1 MNDEPATDNK
11 IPLLLLGTNSR
22 FNKRLAPWWPRWG
35 YQAMMIDDGE
45 KARSFLKTF
54 SLELVL
60 IDLVWS
66 RRDGHATLG
75 MLKEFTGSATTSVLG
90 LINHNE
96 TSEEIREAVEA
107 GVDDFFV
114 MAGNLALLENRI
126 HILLEAAR
134 GKRMIVAQEE
144 RLNAI
149 LQRAADGILTTD
161 GDGTILAVNSGAS
174 RIFGWEEWE
183 IVNEKADRLIPGILK
198 YLFPIGETVDGDAI
212 AGYGIEGLGIHAD
225 GSRLPLH
232 FSVARIRV
240 DRAVRHSIIIR
251 DLSALKEVE
260 NEYRRLANVLEYN
273 PSMVM
278 ITNPQGIIEYVNL
291 KLIEV
296 TGYPME
302 ELVGRDQKILKSG
315 VQDREFNETLW
326 STIHQGQVWRGEIQ
340 NRKRDGSLYWAWV
353 NISPIR
359 GPDGSI
365 QQFVATS
372 RDISAEKAMAER
384 MAQAQRERQETQAQM
399 EAILNNMSSI
409 VFLKD
414 YLGRYLFINRSFE
427 IFLGLST
434 SAVLGQRARDLFGP
448 ELAIPMEEAD
458 REVLDRK
465 CPVESEIIISGA
477 DGERVFFM
485 TRFPLA
491 IGDNPTTVL
500 CGIGTDITK
509 RKRMEREL
517 QVAKEQAE
525 AANRAKSDFLANM
538 SHEVRTP
545 MNGVVGMLE
554 LLDRTELDP
563 HQRHYLATAIKSAEL
578 QLAVINDILDFS
590 KIEAGRL
597 ELEESPFDLAETVE
611 ETAAMLA
618 DRAHAKGLELAV
630 FIDPDLPARLTG
642 DSLRLRQVLVNLI
655 ANAIK
660 FTEKGEVVV
669 EVRREKVGRE
679 EMTVGF
685 RISDTGIGMDPAV
698 REKIFQPFTQAD
710 GSTTRKYGGT
720 GLGLVIS
727 RQLVEAMGGQ
737 IKVESQ
743 PQVGSTFRFSLPLAK
758 CDPGGQEVIESLRA
772 AHVLIV
778 DDNETNRGILESY
791 FKSWGV
797 PFRSVDS
804 GEKAL
809 ALLRRQKDPDN
820 RRATFRVAIL
830 DFHMPGMDGLELA
843 RTIRHDPEIPPVHL
857 MLFSSGMQPG
867 REALRA
873 AGIDLCLMKPAG
885 KTKILDGLAGL
896 IRSRPTPAREGG
908 GVDPGEVRS
917 PRSRLQG
924 RILLVEDTVINQQVA
939 LGMLRH
945 LGLTV
950 TLATNGAE
958 AVEQVWRHPFDLVL
972 MDVQMPVMDGL
983 EAARAI
989 RAWEARHPSGKTLP
1003 IIAMTAHALEQDRRT
1018 CLDAGMDDHLPKPV
1032 RWDMLERM
1040 LLRWMGNIVW
1050 PTEGNKDEDREGF
1063 RESETG
1069 GMKEG
1074 EGGGTSGREKNPLG
1088 VVLPSATVVGVV
1100 DASVGAR
1107 GGDAGI
1113 DSRALATVAMIFKN
1127 DPDAV
1132 ERLIREYLVS
1142 VPRHLETMAAGL
1154 SGADFDQASRA
1165 AHSMKSQSGYVG
1177 ATALATLAREMES
1190 LRQDPGREDRSREIL
1205 ERMRG
1210 SWPEVRNA
1218 LEEWLRGFQAD
1229 NARVDRGA
1237 GPV

>member
-1 MNDEPATDNK
+1 MNDEPTTDNK

-22 FNKRLAPWWPRWG
+22 FNKRLAPCWPRWG
-35 YQAMMIDDGE
+35 YQAMMIEDGE
-45 KARSFLKTF
+45 KARAFLKTF

-60 IDLVWS
+60 VDLAWS
-66 RRDGHATLG
+66 RREGHATLA
-75 MLKEFTGSATTSVLG
+75 MLKGFTGSVTTSVLG
-90 LINHNE
+90 LILHNE
-96 TSEEIREAVEA
+96 TAEEIREAVVA

-126 HILLEAAR
+126 HLLLETAR
-134 GKRMIVAQEE
+134 SRRMMVTQED
-144 RLNAI
+144 RLNTI
-149 LQRAADGILTTD
+149 LQRAADGIVTTD
-161 GDGTILAVNSGAS
+161 GSGIILAINSGAA
-174 RIFGWEEWE
+174 RIFGREEWE
-183 IVNEKADRLIPGILK
+183 VVNEKADRLIPGISK
-198 YLFPIGETVDGDAI
+198 YLLPVGDTFDGDAV

-225 GSRLPLH
+225 GSRVSLH
-232 FSVARIRV
+232 CSVARVRV
-240 DRAVRHSIIIR
+240 DRAVRYSIIIR

-260 NEYRRLANVLEYN
+260 NEYRKLANVLEYN

-278 ITNPQGIIEYVNL
+278 ITNARGTIEYVNL
-291 KLIEV
+291 KLTEV

-302 ELVGRDQKILKSG
+302 ELVGHDQKILKSG
-315 VQDREFNETLW
+315 LQDREFNETLW
-326 STIHQGQVWRGEIQ
+326 NTIHQGQVWRGEIQ

-365 QQFVATS
+365 QQFVAIS
-372 RDISAEKAMAER
+372 RDISAEKVMAEQ

-427 IFLGLST
+427 VFLGLAASQ
-434 SAVLGQRARDLFGP
+434 VLGKRARDLFGP

-465 CPVESEIIISGA
+465 RSVESEIVMVGA

-500 CGIGTDITK
+500 CGIATDITK

-554 LLDRTELDP
+554 LLDRTELDSN
-563 HQRHYLATAIKSAEL
+563 QRHYLATAIKSAEL

-597 ELEESPFDLAETVE
+597 ELEESPFDLTELVE

-618 DRAHAKGLELAV
+618 ERAHGKGLELAV
-630 FIDPDLPARLTG
+630 YIDPDLPSRLTG
-642 DSLRLRQVLVNLI
+642 DSLRLRQVLINLI

-669 EVRREKVGRE
+669 EVRREGSRQGEPMV
-679 EMTVGF
+679 VGF
-685 RISDTGIGMDPAV
+685 RISDTGIGMDPTV

-727 RQLVEAMGGQ
+727 RQLVEAMGGG
-737 IKVESQ
+737 IEVEST
-743 PQVGSTFRFSLPLAK
+743 PNRGSTFKFSIPFA
-758 CDPGGQEVIESLRA
+758 DSDHDGQGVIESLRN

-778 DDNETNRGILESY
+778 DDNETNRSILESY

-797 PFRSVDS
+797 PYRSVDS
-804 GEKAL
+804 GAKAL
-809 ALLRRQKDPDN
+809 ALLRRQRDPGN
-820 RRATFRVAIL
+820 RRAAFRVAIL

-843 RTIRHDPEIPPVHL
+843 RAIRHDPDIPPVNL

-867 REALRA
+867 REELRL
-873 AGIDLCLMKPAG
+873 AGIDLCIMKPAG
-885 KTKILDGLAGL
+885 KAKILDGMASLIKSRGTAVRDKEPLAG
-896 IRSRPTPAREGG
+896 E
-908 GVDPGEVRS
+908 PGESRT
-917 PRSRLQG
+917 RLQG
-924 RILLVEDTVINQQVA
+924 RILLVEDTMINQQVA
-939 LGMLRH
+939 LGMLRQ
-945 LGLTV
+945 LGLEV

-958 AVEQVWRHPFDLVL
+958 AVALVQREVFDLVL

-989 RAWEARHPSGKTLP
+989 RAMEAARGTVTALP

-1018 CLDAGMDDHLPKPV
+1018 CLQAGMDDHLPKPV

-1040 LLRWMGNIVW
+1040 LTRWLGDGVW
-1050 PTEGNKDEDREGF
+1050 
-1063 RESETG
+1063 
-1069 GMKEG
+1069 
-1074 EGGGTSGREKNPLG
+1074 L
-1088 VVLPSATVVGVV
+1088 
-1100 DASVGAR
+1100 
-1107 GGDAGI
+1107 GGDERKDPMVEQGI
-1113 DSRALATVAMIFKN
+1113 VDTAPVREVATMIDVKALDSLVMIFKN
-1127 DPDAV
+1127 DPDQV
-1132 ERLIREYLVS
+1132 KRLIHEYLVA

-1154 SGADFDQASRA
+1154 AGEGFNKAARA

-1177 ATALATLAREMES
+1177 AVMLAALGREMES
-1190 LRQDPGREDRSREIL
+1190 LTDTPEREDRAREL
-1205 ERMRG
+1205 LTRMQEL
-1210 SWPEVRNA
+1210 WPEVRKG
-1218 LEEWLRGFQAD
+1218 LEGWMGTLGGSGKVSD
-1229 NARVDRGA
+1229 IPDGT
-1237 GPV
+1237 